1 MLFLSLRYMGNM
13 QFLEQIFLK
22 MVQRRE
28 RVFKMEL
35 SIAVATLRQTAVFFR
50 VVLLV
55 VDQIAVSM

>member
-13 QFLEQIFLK
+13 QFLEQIFFK
-22 MVQRRE
+22 DGSKKRE
-28 RVFKMEL
+28 VFKMEL

>member
-1 MLFLSLRYMGNM
+1 
-13 QFLEQIFLK
+13 
-22 MVQRRE
+22 
-28 RVFKMEL
+28 MEL

>member
-1 MLFLSLRYMGNM
+1 M
-13 QFLEQIFLK
+13 QFLEQIFFK
-22 MVQRRE
+22 DGSKKRE
-28 RVFKMEL
+28 VFKMEL

>member
-1 MLFLSLRYMGNM
+1 MGNM

-28 RVFKMEL
+28 RVFEMEL

>member
-1 MLFLSLRYMGNM
+1 MGNM

-50 VVLLV
+50 VVFLV